1 MSKNEA
7 LYLDLESVNSLLP
20 GNLKIDTEN
29 RVERICL

>member
-20 GNLKIDTEN
+20 DNLKIDTKN
-29 RVERICL
+29 RVERSV